1 MLCAAARPVQY
12 TCNRVLLL
20 LCVVLSWHSV
30 VCISR
35 TCCSH
40 VQRFACKSRGTFTY
54 FNRRCLDFVW
64 MRHASA
70 AAPLAS
76 QLRSSFRR
84 LCVVV
89 GPHIKRHKPATHGV
103 ASCLYSSVV
112 RRQSCKLKVLGS
124 ISSGGSMCGSA
135 HINTHKATDF
145 DTEDSSPSR
154 LRLEMP
160 ELIARCFEH
169 RTPLQRRYQCMDTL
183 GIEPRASRMLSGRD
197 TTTPCA
203 QMIACQA

>member
-1 MLCAAARPVQY
+1 MHLGVGAVSNFVCAYACLCACVCG
-12 TCNRVLLL
+12 TCV
-20 LCVVLSWHSV
+20 CVC
-30 VCISR
+30 VCVCTNGI
-35 TCCSH
+35 
-40 VQRFACKSRGTFTY
+40 V
-54 FNRRCLDFVW
+54 
-64 MRHASA
+64 
-70 AAPLAS
+70 
-76 QLRSSFRR
+76 
-84 LCVVV
+84 
-89 GPHIKRHKPATHGV
+89 
-103 ASCLYSSVV
+103 SCLYSSVV
-112 RRQSCKLKVLGS
+112 ESQSCKLKDLGS

-183 GIEPRASRMLSGRD
+183 GIEPRASRMLSGCD